1 MNQQRTW
8 GLFAAVGALLAWG
21 WVAGAQSHP
30 DFSGAWVVESVEAPA
45 RGQGDAGGAG
55 GAGRRSGRGGGG
67 ADGGRGGF
75 AGERGGQ
82 GRGSAERGAGQGGPV
97 GPAFR
102 VGDAVQ
108 IKQTADQLFV
118 TRERDGG
125 GVMTSY
131 ALDGSESRNEEP
143 DGTMSMSKTRWEGEA
158 LVTTGSVSVSNMR
171 GDMTI
176 KTRAVRSVSGDGGTM
191 TLALTADT
199 PRGKRT
205 TTVRFARQGR

>member
-1 MNQQRTW
+1 MNQQRTL
-8 GLFAAVGALLAWG
+8 GLFAAAGALIAWG
-21 WVAGAQSHP
+21 WVSDAQSHP
-30 DFSGAWVVESVEAPA
+30 DLSGTWVVESIEAPA
-45 RGQGDAGGAG
+45 RGQGDAGGPG
-55 GAGRRSGRGGGG
+55 GAGRRPGRGSGGLGGG
-67 ADGGRGGF
+67 AW
-75 AGERGGQ
+75 
-82 GRGSAERGAGQGGPV
+82 QGGPI

-108 IKQTADQLFV
+108 IKQTAERLFV
-118 TRERDGG
+118 TRGRDGG

-131 ALDGSESRNEEP
+131 ALDGSESRSEEP
-143 DGTMSMSKTRWEGEA
+143 DGTISTSRATWEGEA

-176 KTRAVRSVSGDGGTM
+176 KTRAMRSVSGDGGTM

-205 TTVRFARQGR
+205 TTVAFARQGP